1 MLASLLGVIMKKRG
15 PLQTVTHKKSIK
27 RDVKWEWEE
36 KMYEVLLIIIITKIV
51 VFSSIDEKN
60 TDNSKQRKIEECCS
74 DFLSILF

>member
-1 MLASLLGVIMKKRG
+1 
-15 PLQTVTHKKSIK
+15 
-27 RDVKWEWEE
+27 
-36 KMYEVLLIIIITKIV
+36 MYEVLLIIIITKIV